1 MTVKGGRV
9 PRAGGEPVS
18 VAHVAD
24 QTRHYPGE
32 TVTYY
37 TKVMANADLPQGF
50 MLRVSLP
57 DGLDV
62 AEFDDPTAEAS
73 RVPTLLVTDDARY
86 ITWQVRRKVPAG
98 EAFEYVFEAAVQQR
112 GYSNGNVLKPYRAF
126 ETVAEVLAPLA
137 GGQRASDGERVT
149 VLVYDKSRYLRYLPA
164 IYAEDDLMGRFLML
178 FESFWGASERQIA
191 NMDVYFDPDLTP
203 EEMLPWLAGW
213 LNLVLDERWPQER
226 RRLLVRHGAE
236 LYRARGTRAGL
247 ERYLELFTG
256 VKPTIVE
263 HRAKNMALGSS
274 ARMGPGIALGKNNRP
289 HTFSVHLALT
299 PIKAS
304 DKAETERLID
314 VQEQIIREI
323 IESEKPAHTAYSL
336 TIERSAD

>member
-1 MTVKGGRV
+1 MTVKGGQV
-9 PRAGGEPVS
+9 SRAGGGPVA
-18 VAHVAD
+18 VAHVPD
-24 QTRHYPGE
+24 QSRHYPGE

-37 TKVMANADLPQGF
+37 TQVVAQADLPQGF

-62 AEFDDPTAEAS
+62 TEFDDPTADAS

-98 EAFEYVFEAAVQQR
+98 EAFEYVFEATVQHR
-112 GYSNGNVLKPYRAF
+112 RYTNGDVLKPYRAY

-137 GGQRASDGERVT
+137 GGQRASDGERAT

-164 IYAEDDLMGRFLML
+164 IYAEDDLMSRFLML
-178 FESFWGASERQIA
+178 FESFWSQSERQIA

-203 EEMLPWLAGW
+203 EELLPWLAGW

-263 HRAKNMALGSS
+263 HRAKNMVLGSR
-274 ARMGPGIALGKNNRP
+274 ARMGPGIALGKDNRP
-289 HTFSVHLALT
+289 HTFSVYLAL
-299 PIKAS
+299 PVIKAS
-304 DKAETERLID
+304 NKAEVDRLTN

-336 TIERSAD
+336 KIERSVD